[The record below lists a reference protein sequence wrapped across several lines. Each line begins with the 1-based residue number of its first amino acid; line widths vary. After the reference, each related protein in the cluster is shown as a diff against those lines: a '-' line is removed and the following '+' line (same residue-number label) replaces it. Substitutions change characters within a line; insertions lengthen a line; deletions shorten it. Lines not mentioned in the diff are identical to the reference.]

1 MFWYY
6 YLNPILIA
14 AAVIP
19 AVALLVKVYR
29 ADRLERESRAM
40 LLSLVIG
47 GVIATALAK
56 VTERAGDFLLDAVR
70 ELLPKYLMY
79 PVLPMPEIALA
90 QLGNDAG
97 IIGAALLGR

>member
-1 MFWYY
+1 M
-6 YLNPILIA
+6 
-14 AAVIP
+14 
-19 AVALLVKVYR
+19 
-29 ADRLERESRAM
+29 
-40 LLSLVIG
+40 
-47 GVIATALAK
+47 
-56 VTERAGDFLLDAVR
+56 AGDFLLDAVR

>member
-1 MFWYY
+1 M
-6 YLNPILIA
+6 A
-14 AAVIP
+14 
-19 AVALLVKVYR
+19 
-29 ADRLERESRAM
+29 
-40 LLSLVIG
+40 VIG
-47 GVIATALAK
+47 GLTVLAVGGTVVLGRPVLALLEWLLGASYSGKLTALWPAFIMI
-56 VTERAGDFLLDAVR
+56 VLGGGVSRAGDFLLDAVR